1 MKKLRKHYYNR
12 KTNQNSFQS
21 WRLSFSH
28 ADTLKWYADTLKW
41 CDRKV
46 SELVISNDKSLKTAK
61 VDVISNDKK

>member
-12 KTNQNSFQS
+12 KTNQNSSQS

-46 SELVISNDKSLKTAK
+46 SELVISNDKSLRTAK